1 MLLEVNVLWLGVREA
16 VEEEDGGHKRQLEG
30 QGDEGHL
37 VRVVVDQ
44 VTAYDGPETRGKRFF
59 LVFLST
65 IRFNEFNL
73 QPEGGDET

>member
-16 VEEEDGGHKRQLEG
+16 VEEEDGGHNRKLEG
-30 QGDEGHL
+30 QGDEGDL

-44 VTAYDGPETRGKRFF
+44 VTAYDGPETRTKVQ
-59 LVFLST
+59 LD
-65 IRFNEFNL
+65 FNDFCESNL